1 MEKEISNKEVSL
13 SKKVYERLTDAA
25 SFVFKDFDFKYET
38 ILFGNEDTTG
48 KIEFEEPSPFN
59 TAVDKDQIIKEIVRE
74 LLNTNYNSFAL
85 IKVSESDKD
94 TEESKK
100 IIRGIYS
107 SVLIRDKNFLTG
119 VLKADSKSDD
129 ISLELYDNKNDR
141 FIPIDKN
148 NKKKKK
154 GKAKVKVDNK
164 KTN

>member
-48 KIEFEEPSPFN
+48 KIVFEEPSPFN

-94 TEESKK
+94 TEESKR
-100 IIRGIYS
+100 IIRAFYS

-119 VLKADSKSDD
+119 VLKADSKSAD

-141 FIPIDKN
+141 FILIDKN
-148 NKKKKK
+148 NITFVK

-164 KTN
+164 KAN